1 MKKAAVIGFGFMGAM
16 HSRQILKC
24 RGLELAAIIE
34 KDVESVKQKIEN
46 PGGNFP
52 VENTD
57 KDTLL
62 SVPVYGSLDAC
73 LKEQHIDAV
82 HICVHTNLHYS
93 IAKEALENGLHVLLE
108 KPFVLDVTEGEELIK
123 LAREKSLILMI
134 AHVVRFMAPYKTLLS
149 AIKSGQYGKLQFL
162 SLSRFSGV
170 PRWGQWIEKQKN
182 FGSSGGALF
191 DLVIHDIDF
200 AAYALSATPEIENYK
215 ILPGKL
221 SRHDYLCTI
230 WEYPDKGVTVKI
242 EGGNIFPEHF
252 PFRAAYTAVFERA
265 TLSYSTDDA
274 MNVHIILGEGIITEK
289 TADPGDGYLD
299 EICLFSKAITDGYL
313 SPEYGPDTA
322 LVTLKLCH
330 QLADS
335 APKS

>member
-62 SVPVYGSLDAC
+62 SVPVYGS
-73 LKEQHIDAV
+73 
-82 HICVHTNLHYS
+82 
-93 IAKEALENGLHVLLE
+93 LENGLHVLLE